1 MVVAP
6 KLEKQCFLAAK
17 KVTHGLLVEYVFSQN
32 SACAGAQA
40 LEAQRI
46 YIAMK
51 DGLCCPDALT
61 LTSLATAYQR
71 AGNWDRAEQVRAP
84 HLAACV
90 PALPALAQRASC
102 LPCKGIIQALKA
114 GDQVCIR

>member
-6 KLEKQCFLAAK
+6 ELEKHRFLAAK
-17 KVTHGLLVEYVFSQN
+17 RETRDSYVEHLSSQS
-32 SACAGAQA
+32 SASAGAQA

-51 DGLCCPDALT
+51 DGLCRPDALT

-71 AGNWDRAEQVRAP
+71 AGNWDRAEQVRASQ
-84 HLAACV
+84 LAACV
-90 PALPALAQRASC
+90 PALLTPVQRASF
-102 LPCKGIIQALKA
+102 LPCRGSNQ
-114 GDQVCIR
+114 